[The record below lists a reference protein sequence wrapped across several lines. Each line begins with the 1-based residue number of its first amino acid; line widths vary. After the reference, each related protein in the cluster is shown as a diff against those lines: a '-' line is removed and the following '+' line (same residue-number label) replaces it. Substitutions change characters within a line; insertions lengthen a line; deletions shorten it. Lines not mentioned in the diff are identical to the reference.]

1 MAHRVRRAA
10 AAVITLALIGSC
22 TSPGAAPPASSTS
35 SGPPGAFSSGPRS
48 GGGGSTQSGP
58 AASPTASSTPSPA
71 GSLDEIEHIIF
82 IVKENRTFDSYF
94 GAYPGADG
102 ARTGRTYDGRT
113 VRLRRAPDVL
123 PQDIAHGFSN
133 GLQSIDGG
141 RMDGFSLIPGN
152 DRLQGYVQYS
162 RSQMPNYWAYADRFV
177 LADHFFTSIFGAT
190 YPEHLYVAAAQSDL
204 IIDNKSTADHPG
216 NYCDDPTEYSTKFKD
231 HLTAAQRAKIRYYER
246 HINEPGMRDA
256 LITFWTS
263 IRLCFNIKVLP
274 DELERAGVSWKY
286 YVTNDRWQDVLQSV
300 RHVRYGPMWKKVQD
314 PSRFLTDL
322 RAGAL
327 PQVSWLIPPE
337 GYNEHPGLGVSVCAG
352 ENWTV
357 QQLNAIQRSPYWP
370 HTLVVVVWDDFGG
383 FYDHV
388 PPPQYDIMG
397 LGPRTPALIISPW
410 TRAGSSRDGGSIDST
425 VYESSSVL
433 RVIEQRFGLA
443 PMTTR
448 DATADPLSGA
458 LDFTHAPR
466 LDPLLLPER
475 RDCPYGNDLH

>member
-1 MAHRVRRAA
+1 MAGVSVRTG
-10 AAVITLALIGSC
+10 AVVRALIVPIAAIALSSC
-22 TSPGAAPPASSTS
+22 TSPAAGPQPSTPTPPGAGGPASSV
-35 SGPPGAFSSGPRS
+35 P
-48 GGGGSTQSGP
+48 GGGPGSPGGSV
-58 AASPTASSTPSPA
+58 SPSA
-71 GSLDEIEHIIF
+71 GGSIDQIEHVIF

-102 ARTGRTYDGRT
+102 ATTGRTFDGRT
-113 VRLRRAPDVL
+113 VALRRAPDVL

-141 RMDGFSLIPGN
+141 KMDGFSLIPGN

-204 IIDNKSTADHPG
+204 IIDNKSTVDHPG
-216 NYCDDPTEYSTKFKD
+216 NYCDDPTEYSTKFRD
-231 HLTAAQRAKIRYYER
+231 HLTAEQRQRIQFYEE

-256 LITFWTS
+256 LVKYWTS
-263 IRLCFNIKVLP
+263 IRLCFDIKVLP
-274 DELERAGVSWKY
+274 DELEKAGVSWKY

-314 PSRFLTDL
+314 PSHFLTDL
-322 RAGAL
+322 HAGRL

-337 GYNEHPGLGVSVCAG
+337 PYNEHPGEGVSVCAG

-370 HTLVVVVWDDFGG
+370 HTLVVLIWDDFGG

-388 PPPQYDIMG
+388 PPPLYDIMG

-410 TRAGSSRDGGSIDST
+410 TRAGSSPAGGYVDHS

-433 RVIEQRFGLA
+433 RLIEERFGVG

-458 LDFTHAPR
+458 LDFEAAPR